1 MRILVVEDE
10 KRISAAVCKIL
21 ADSGYQTDA
30 VYDGEDALYYINEG
44 KYDLIILDIMLP
56 KLDGTQVLAKLR
68 ALGSSTPVLMLTA
81 KNTVAD
87 KVTGLNT
94 GADDYMTKPFDSEEL
109 LARVNALTRRVG
121 SIVMDSVEYGDLR
134 LDLNSAALHRSESSI
149 QLTKKEFEVL
159 KMLFINSSMIITK
172 DKLIADIWGIESDA
186 TENNVE
192 AYISFVRKKIRHL
205 GSDVTI
211 KNIQGIGY
219 RLERGSET

>member
-1 MRILVVEDE
+1 MKILVVEDE
-10 KRISAAVCKIL
+10 KMISAAVCKIL
-21 ADSGYQTDA
+21 ADSGYMTDA
-30 VYDGEDALYYINEG
+30 VYDGEDALYYINEE

-56 KLDGTQVLAKLR
+56 KLDGTQVLAKMR
-68 ALGSSTPVLMLTA
+68 SRGDSTPVLMLTA

-87 KVTGLNT
+87 KVSGLNT

-121 SIVMDSVEYGDLR
+121 SIVMDSAEYGDLR
-134 LDLNSAALHRSESSI
+134 LDLNSATLHRGDSSI

-159 KMLFINSSMIITK
+159 RMLIINSSMIITK
-172 DKLIADIWGIESDA
+172 DKLISDIWGVDSDA

-205 GSDVTI
+205 GSAVTI

-219 RLERGSET
+219 RLEGGE